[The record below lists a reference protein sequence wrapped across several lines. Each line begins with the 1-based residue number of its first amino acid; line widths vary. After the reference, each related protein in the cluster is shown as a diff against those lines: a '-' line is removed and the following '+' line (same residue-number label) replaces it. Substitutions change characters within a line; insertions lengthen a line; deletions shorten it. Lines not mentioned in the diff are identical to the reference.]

1 VLIYIHYVNHYKTK
15 NNMPEFTILCPGAFD
30 YILNKT
36 GNMLI
41 RYRPQD
47 VCCVI
52 DPDKAGRTA
61 QDVLGF
67 GGEIPVVS
75 NFNEAEDYS
84 PNALMIGSAPQGG
97 YINKDYRREITAAIQ
112 YGCDIYSGMHQFL
125 NDDPE
130 LAPLAREKAIT
141 INDFRR
147 PPDPPHFPK
156 GTWKK
161 RKVKVLLI
169 VGTDC
174 DTGKMTTAWEI
185 TERLRKRGRDV
196 RFVGTGQTGI
206 MLGGLRCTG

>member
-1 VLIYIHYVNHYKTK
+1 
-15 NNMPEFTILCPGAFD
+15 MPEFTILCPGAFD

-41 RYRPQD
+41 RYRPLD

-75 NFNEAEDYS
+75 NFKEAKDYS
-84 PNALMIGSAPQGG
+84 PNALLIGSAPQGG
-97 YINKDYRREITAAIQ
+97 YINKEYRKEITAAIQ
-112 YGCDIYSGMHQFL
+112 HGCDIYSGMHQFL

-130 LAPLAREKAIT
+130 LTALAKKKAVI
-141 INDFRR
+141 IKDFRR

-156 GTWKK
+156 GSWKN
-161 RKVKVLLI
+161 R
-169 VGTDC
+169 
-174 DTGKMTTAWEI
+174 
-185 TERLRKRGRDV
+185 R
-196 RFVGTGQTGI
+196 
-206 MLGGLRCTG
+206 